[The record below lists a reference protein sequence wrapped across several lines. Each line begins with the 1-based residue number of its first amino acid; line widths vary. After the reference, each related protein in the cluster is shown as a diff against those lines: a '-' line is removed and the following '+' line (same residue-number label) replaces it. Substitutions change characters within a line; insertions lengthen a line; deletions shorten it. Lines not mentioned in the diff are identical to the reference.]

1 MPIDAGIFGND
12 SNFDERFIADYT
24 QLENLVS
31 HVRGLGLRVVLTSG
45 SFDLFHL
52 GHTLY
57 LEKAR
62 EYGDLMIVGVDD
74 DEKIR
79 RRKGEHRPFVPQDER
94 LQILVRQRSVDVV
107 TLKSPSHEHW
117 ELIRIVR
124 PDVLIATQE
133 TYTPDEIHEL
143 EDGLCGKVEVLEPQA
158 KTSTSA
164 RLRLL
169 NLNLANQ
176 IAEGLNGVMPGVI
189 QDVIDK
195 AMGSTDKPKEG

>member
-12 SNFDERFIADYT
+12 ANFEERFIADYAK
-24 QLENLVS
+24 LGELVS

-45 SFDLFHL
+45 SFDLFHI

-62 EYGDLMIVGVDD
+62 EHGDLLIVGVDD

-79 RRKGEHRPFVPQDER
+79 RRKGKYRPFVPQDER
-94 LQILVRQRSVDVV
+94 LQVLVRQRSVDVV

-117 ELIRIVR
+117 ELVRIVL

-133 TYTPDEIHEL
+133 TYSPEQIAEL
-143 EDGLCGKVEVLEPQA
+143 EADMCGKVEVLEPQA
-158 KTSTSA
+158 QTSTSA
-164 RLRLL
+164 RIRLL
-169 NLNLANQ
+169 NLNLAEQ
-176 IAEGLNGVMPGVI
+176 IAEGLNGMMPGVI
-189 QDVIDK
+189 QSVIDQ